1 MSRLCLILG
10 LTLVLAAC
18 TSVRQAKNAPAESW
32 RMTGKLVLQT
42 PAASRVLS
50 IAWIQTDDQSDIRL
64 SGPLGVGVATI
75 AASPDE
81 VIVDTGDEISRYR
94 PGDELMTTGLGALQ
108 LPWHALVWWV
118 RGWEDATRTPL
129 PAAGVRNGDW
139 VFTVQQTD
147 AEGPRQMLLEHPEVR
162 LRLKVRQWSWQG

>member
-10 LTLVLAAC
+10 LTLVLASC
-18 TSVRQAKNAPAESW
+18 TSVQQAKNVPAESW

-42 PAASRVLS
+42 PAASRVLG

-75 AASPDE
+75 AAGPDE

-108 LPWHALVWWV
+108 LLSLIHI
-118 RGWEDATRTPL
+118 
-129 PAAGVRNGDW
+129 
-139 VFTVQQTD
+139 
-147 AEGPRQMLLEHPEVR
+147 
-162 LRLKVRQWSWQG
+162 